1 MMKVFVSVTGRI
13 VLVEIN
19 ISREADSQCVL

>member
-13 VLVEIN
+13 ALVEIN